1 MLSHKKRGQKLSLSC
16 MQHDGWL
23 ERNIC
28 APLAC
33 WLSCSPLVFSVAGCP
48 KSWQS
53 CLTSYHP
60 ISHPALV
67 LGLTGFLQELSATE
81 EVRQNVITHNA
92 RLAMQPHAVVKRA
105 HFVQE
110 KKFTKHTWGTLYR
123 TTCPRDFC
131 PSPQFFPQASLV
143 SAFCCYYRAVVL
155 FRAFQVSLNIKILLT
170 EWPQCCLLRVPNG
183 KWCHYCMSE
192 PSLQSLLKRER
203 QRYFCVNLHI
213 EKITTLWHFQRIE
226 YNKHLTLTLIVFW

>member
-33 WLSCSPLVFSVAGCP
+33 SLSRSSLVLSVAGCP
-48 KSWQS
+48 KSWQT

-60 ISHPALV
+60 ISDPALV

-81 EVRQNVITHNA
+81 EVRQSVITHNA

-110 KKFTKHTWGTLYR
+110 KKHLPNIHEGHYTGLPVPGISVPTPNCFLRLAWL
-123 TTCPRDFC
+123 
-131 PSPQFFPQASLV
+131 
-143 SAFCCYYRAVVL
+143 VL
-155 FRAFQVSLNIKILLT
+155 FAAITGLWYCLGLSKSVST
-170 EWPQCCLLRVPNG
+170 LRS
-183 KWCHYCMSE
+183 Y
-192 PSLQSLLKRER
+192 
-203 QRYFCVNLHI
+203 
-213 EKITTLWHFQRIE
+213 
-226 YNKHLTLTLIVFW
+226 